1 MISIKR
7 PIGGCRSHMDVCVN
21 QNLTPDGTGSGGGN
35 KRLRMLTNSSLQR
48 SGCAATAPVPGDAAL
63 KIRPLWALSMSS
75 GWCAATVRKG
85 GGKKTFSAAPLAHAP
100 AWLRYCGNQ
109 ANSWLCVCCDNGERF
124 PGSQRCSAVFAEI
137 NPASWVVPDSRVCL
151 CQLSAM
157 PLRPPLSAARRSVP
171 CFSSSF
177 CTDGWH
183 SCSAG
188 PRGLLKK
195 AINQSRHSIQAGN
208 WPIRVAQDAY
218 VRSGIFTNWLS
229 IYTKL
234 GDSTRKIHLFTC
246 HNRRITA
253 LPQAADAASQRSEAL
268 LLNHTSFIQHTR
280 HVYDS
285 QCCY

>member
-1 MISIKR
+1 MCKSKSDTWWNR
-7 PIGGCRSHMDVCVN
+7 FWRGEQATADVNKQQPSTLRLCSHRSSPRRRGA
-21 QNLTPDGTGSGGGN
+21 QNP
-35 KRLRMLTNSSLQR
+35 SSL
-48 SGCAATAPVPGDAAL
+48 S
-63 KIRPLWALSMSS
+63 PLHVKWMVC
-75 GWCAATVRKG
+75 GYREKR

>member
-1 MISIKR
+1 
-7 PIGGCRSHMDVCVN
+7 MD
-21 QNLTPDGTGSGGGN
+21 GA
-35 KRLRMLTNSSLQR
+35 RLPWEKEEK
-48 SGCAATAPVPGDAAL
+48 A
-63 KIRPLWALSMSS
+63 
-75 GWCAATVRKG
+75 
-85 GGKKTFSAAPLAHAP
+85 FSAAPLTQAP

-124 PGSQRCSAVFAEI
+124 PASQRCSAVFAEI

-157 PLRPPLSAARRSVP
+157 PLRSPLSAARRSVP

-218 VRSGIFTNWLS
+218 IHSGIFTNWLS

-246 HNRRITA
+246 LNRRILFSRRRQTPRFSVPRPRYLITHPSFNTHDIFMTPNAAISGTA
-253 LPQAADAASQRSEAL
+253 GRCDQTWSGVIVCLYLEVSRKNKNGQLPTFSGGPCRHTYSDTAWQEEAVQTHYSSATKQPL
-268 LLNHTSFIQHTR
+268 SI
-280 HVYDS
+280 
-285 QCCY
+285 